1 MMPKMPKTPMMPKM
15 PKMPKTPRI
24 TYFDAHND
32 TLTKAV
38 AAEDPVQYLLEGP
51 GDVSLKQLIDLGA
64 AGACFAAFTD
74 GSLSPEDSH
83 LAILKM
89 AQVLQDACQRLQDH
103 TEQEPGDG
111 LGGGLGGGLGVR
123 QLPQAILTLEGGYSF
138 TEENWQERLKVYAD
152 LGVRLI
158 APVWNHSNCLAE
170 GLLGHNA
177 AGEVGPKGLT
187 ALGKQLIGA
196 LPRHGM
202 RVDVSHMSPQS
213 FWDTVAL
220 GTGPLVAS
228 HSAAMAL
235 KDHPRNLT
243 DEQLSAIAASGG
255 MVNVVFCRTF
265 IGSPDTASAETVA
278 AHMHYLASRWGTGFV
293 GIGSDFD
300 GATMPVDM
308 QRISALPRLDQ
319 ALRGLG
325 YKGAARQAMLG
336 GNLLGLLGACS
347 SVPYNAGV

>member
-1 MMPKMPKTPMMPKM
+1 MMPKLPKM
-15 PKMPKTPRI
+15 PTTPKIPRTRRI
-24 TYFDAHND
+24 PYFDAHND

-38 AAEDPVQYLLEGP
+38 AAVDPVQYLLDGT
-51 GDVSLKQLIDLGA
+51 GDVSLQQLIDLDA

-89 AQVLQDACQRLQDH
+89 AQVLQDARRRLEGPGH
-103 TEQEPGDG
+103 KVAGDG
-111 LGGGLGGGLGVR
+111 QGAL
-123 QLPQAILTLEGGYSF
+123 QQPQAILTLEGGYSF
-138 TEENWQERLKVYAD
+138 TAENWQERLKVYAD
-152 LGVRLI
+152 LGVRLL

-177 AGEVGPKGLT
+177 AGEVSPKGLT

-202 RVDVSHMSPQS
+202 LVDVSHMSPQS

-220 GTGPLVAS
+220 GTGPLIAS

-347 SVPYNAGV
+347 SVPYEGGL